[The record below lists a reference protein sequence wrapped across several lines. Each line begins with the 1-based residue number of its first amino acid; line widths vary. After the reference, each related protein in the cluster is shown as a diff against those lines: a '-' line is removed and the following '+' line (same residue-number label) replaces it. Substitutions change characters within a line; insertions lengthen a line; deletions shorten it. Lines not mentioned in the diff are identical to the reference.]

1 MNNRMIFGITLMVF
15 LPMIKGCKGLESV
28 EQKQNLSSISSE
40 ETYPQQISIE
50 EADKGMTKIEIE
62 QKIFSIEWLNNP
74 SSRALQERFPL
85 TLTMDEL
92 NSNEKY
98 SYLSNPLPVN
108 PEIITQIEKGD
119 IMLFGSECLV
129 LFYDSFS
136 TNYSYTPLGKI
147 RERELLNEVLDHS
160 SIEVRFTK

>member
-1 MNNRMIFGITLMVF
+1 
-15 LPMIKGCKGLESV
+15 
-28 EQKQNLSSISSE
+28 
-40 ETYPQQISIE
+40 
-50 EADKGMTKIEIE
+50 MTKIEIE